1 MILPARNVAG
11 DAGKADNCIAR
22 EKTMHAHRHPASK
35 PAGEQTKNAAARE
48 RRALRIAVV
57 LTIGFAIVEAA
68 GGWLAGSLA
77 LLADAGHMVTDAAA
91 LGIALAAQHVA
102 RLPPSHRASYGYAR
116 AEVIAAFINALLML
130 AIVVGIS
137 VEAARRLLSP
147 SPVAGGM
154 VMVIAAVGLLINMFA
169 AWSLSHGQ
177 SLNSRAALLHVSG
190 DMLGSV
196 AAIVAG
202 AVVAATG
209 WMPIDPI
216 LSLLVAALVLRST
229 WLLLKASTHVL
240 MEGVPAHLSYDEI
253 GRALTRV
260 AGVAAVHDLH
270 VWQMTSDRTALSAHL
285 LIRDAQAWP
294 QVLLTAQRL
303 LAERYRID
311 HVTLQPAW
319 HEAPAD
325 RRVIPL
331 TPIAGDDKPHLH

>member
-1 MILPARNVAG
+1 MPF
-11 DAGKADNCIAR
+11 
-22 EKTMHAHRHPASK
+22 HRHPSGPRHVATATSV
-35 PAGEQTKNAAARE
+35 ARE

-57 LTIGFAIVEAA
+57 LTIGFALIEAA

-91 LGIALAAQHVA
+91 LAIALLAQHVS
-102 RLPPSHRASYGYAR
+102 RLPPSRRASYGYAR

-130 AIVVGIS
+130 AVVVGIS
-137 VEAARRLLSP
+137 VEAVRRLLAP

-154 VMVIAAVGLLINMFA
+154 VMAIAAAGLLINMFA
-169 AWSLSHGQ
+169 AWSLSHGH

-202 AVVAATG
+202 AVVASTG

-216 LSLLVAALVLRST
+216 LSLLVAVLVLRST

-240 MEGVPAHLSYDEI
+240 MEGVPAHLSYEEI

-260 AGVAAVHDLH
+260 PGVAAVHDLH
-270 VWQMTSDRTALSAHL
+270 VWQMTSERAALSAHL

-294 QVLLTAQRL
+294 QVLAAAQRL
-303 LAERYRID
+303 LADRYQID

-319 HEAPAD
+319 HQQPAD
-325 RRVIPL
+325 KRVIPL
-331 TPIAGDDKPHLH
+331 TPIAGDDKPHMH

>member
-1 MILPARNVAG
+1 M
-11 DAGKADNCIAR
+11 ADNEMRETMPSHHHPPGHLRVAR
-22 EKTMHAHRHPASK
+22 PPS
-35 PAGEQTKNAAARE
+35 AARE
-48 RRALRIAVV
+48 RRALRIAIV
-57 LTIGFAIVEAA
+57 LTVGFALIEAA

-91 LGIALAAQHVA
+91 LAIALLAQHVS
-102 RLPPSHRASYGYAR
+102 RLPPSRRASYGYAR

-130 AIVVGIS
+130 AVVVGIS
-137 VEAARRLLSP
+137 VEAVRRLLAP

-154 VMVIAAVGLLINMFA
+154 VMAIAAAGLLVNMFA
-169 AWSLSHGQ
+169 AWSLSHGH

-202 AVVAATG
+202 AVVASTG

-216 LSLLVAALVLRST
+216 LSLLVAVLVLRST

-240 MEGVPAHLSYDEI
+240 MEGVPAHLSYEEI

-260 AGVAAVHDLH
+260 PGVAAVHDLH
-270 VWQMTSDRTALSAHL
+270 VWQMTSERAALSAHL
-285 LIRDAQAWP
+285 LIQDAQAWP
-294 QVLLTAQRL
+294 QVLAAAQRL
-303 LAERYRID
+303 LADRYQID

-319 HEAPAD
+319 HQQSAD
-325 RRVIPL
+325 KRVIPL
-331 TPIAGDDKPHLH
+331 KPIAGDDKPHLH

>member
-1 MILPARNVAG
+1 M
-11 DAGKADNCIAR
+11 ADNELMTSRHHHSPA
-22 EKTMHAHRHPASK
+22 KTQGDS
-35 PAGEQTKNAAARE
+35 TTSAATRE
-48 RRALRIAVV
+48 RRALRLAVV
-57 LTIGFAIVEAA
+57 LTLVFAVVEAG

-91 LGIALAAQHVA
+91 LGIALLAQHVA
-102 RLPPSHRASYGYAR
+102 RLPPSGRASYGYAR
-116 AEVIAAFINALLML
+116 AEVIAAFINSLLL
-130 AIVVGIS
+130 
-137 VEAARRLLSP
+137 P

-154 VMVIAAVGLLINMFA
+154 VMAIAAVGLLINMYA
-169 AWSLSHGQ
+169 AWSLSHGD
-177 SLNSRAALLHVSG
+177 SLNSRAALLHISG

-202 AVVAATG
+202 AVVAWTG

-229 WLLLKASTHVL
+229 WLLLRSSTHVL
-240 MEGVPAHLSYDEI
+240 MEGVPAHLSYDDI

-260 AGVAAVHDLH
+260 PGVAAVHDLH
-270 VWQMTSDRTALSAHL
+270 VWQMTNDRTAMSAHL

-294 QVLLTAQRL
+294 QVLAAAQRL

-319 HEAPAD
+319 HQPPAD
-325 RRVIPL
+325 KRVIPL
-331 TPIAGDDKPHLH
+331 KPIAGDDKAHLH